1 VRSIPGVISA
11 GYTTFLPLTNRSGTA
26 GFRIEGEP
34 EPTTAQDTDANHR
47 VISAEYLQTMGVRL
61 RAGRY
66 FTQFD
71 GPDQAP
77 VAIINEAMARQ
88 FWPGR
93 DPLGHR
99 FQLFRAN
106 APWITIVGIV
116 DNVRQ
121 MGLDVAGR
129 AEMYFP
135 CTQPTG
141 AFGFYAPR
149 DLAVRVQG
157 DSLRYSAAVR
167 EAIWA
172 VDRNQPVSDVKP
184 MMQLV
189 SEELSARQVEVEL
202 LGVFAGLALLLAAIG
217 LYGLL
222 AYTVA
227 QRMREI
233 GVRIALGAQPR
244 QVLRATM
251 GEGLRLVLAG
261 LAIGSAGAWALTGAM
276 QKLLYGVKAGDPATF
291 AIAAVLLVVVGVVAC
306 WAPARRAASTDPIVA
321 LRYE

>member
-1 VRSIPGVISA
+1 VVSA
-11 GYTTFLPLTNRSGTA
+11 DYM
-26 GFRIEGEP
+26 
-34 EPTTAQDTDANHR
+34 
-47 VISAEYLQTMGVRL
+47 QTIGVRL

-71 GPDQAP
+71 GPQQAP

-88 FWPGR
+88 YWPNQ

-99 FQLFRAN
+99 FRLPGAK

-135 CTQPTG
+135 CTQP
-141 AFGFYAPR
+141 AASFGYTSPR

-157 DSLRYSAAVR
+157 DPMRYANTVR
-167 EAIWA
+167 EAVWA
-172 VDRNQPVSDVKP
+172 VDRNQPVSAIMP
-184 MMQLV
+184 MTQFVTDELASRQVLMQL
-189 SEELSARQVEVEL
+189 LSF
-202 LGVFAGLALLLAAIG
+202 FAGLALLLAAIG

-222 AYTVA
+222 AYTVV

-244 QVLRATM
+244 QILGATL

-261 LAIGSAGAWALTGAM
+261 LMAGAAGAWALTRVM
-276 QKLLYGVKAGDPATF
+276 RKLLYGVEATDPAVF
-291 AIAAVLLVVVGVVAC
+291 GAAAILLVAVGLLAC
-306 WAPARRAASTDPIVA
+306 YLPARRAAAIDPMVA
-321 LRYE
+321 LRYD

>member
-1 VRSIPGVISA
+1 
-11 GYTTFLPLTNRSGTA
+11 
-26 GFRIEGEP
+26 
-34 EPTTAQDTDANHR
+34 
-47 VISAEYLQTMGVRL
+47 MGIRL

-71 GPDQAP
+71 GPEQAP

-88 FWPGR
+88 YWPGR

-99 FQLFRAN
+99 FRLSQAN

-116 DNVRQ
+116 DSVRQ

-135 CTQPTG
+135 CTQPAA
-141 AFGFYAPR
+141 AFGYFSPR

-157 DSLRYSAAVR
+157 DPLRYSAAVR

-172 VDRNQPVSDVKP
+172 VDRNQPVSNIMP
-184 MMQLV
+184 MAQLV
-189 SEELSARQVEVEL
+189 SDELAAREVEVEL
-202 LGVFAGLALLLAAIG
+202 LGVFAALALLLAAIG

-222 AYTVA
+222 AYTVV

-291 AIAAVLLVVVGVVAC
+291 AIAAALLVAVGVLAC
-306 WAPARRAASTDPIVA
+306 YVPARRAASIDPMVA